1 MAPLPKLFRHASVH
15 TRHTSVHIR
24 HASMTVYIQRY
35 MYQKKIVCTYACM
48 FGGQELMAGIKS
60 GNNRFPNNYVNVK
73 RHRDFATTTSTHV
86 NLLILQACGYL
97 R

>member
-24 HASMTVYIQRY
+24 HASMTVYIQSY
-35 MYQKKIVCTYACM
+35 MHQKKIVCTYACM

-60 GNNRFPNNYVNVK
+60 GNNRFSNNSIVPTTNDIVDYV
-73 RHRDFATTTSTHV
+73 A
-86 NLLILQACGYL
+86 LQHEHT
-97 R
+97 